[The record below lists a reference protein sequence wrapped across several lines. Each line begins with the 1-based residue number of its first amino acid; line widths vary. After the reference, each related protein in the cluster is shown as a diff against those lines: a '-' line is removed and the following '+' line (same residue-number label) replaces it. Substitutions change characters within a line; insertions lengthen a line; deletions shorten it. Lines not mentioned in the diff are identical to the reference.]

1 MWGLRQPNNQQPKQA
16 LAIKTLRWLNKFEYL
31 ATNLSIHIDTNLNRC
46 MIHPSMNI
54 GRAVLSLSVSE
65 RPACAREH
73 KNIQDTDLDPI
84 LDISTST
91 SKGVGA

>member
-1 MWGLRQPNNQQPKQA
+1 
-16 LAIKTLRWLNKFEYL
+16 
-31 ATNLSIHIDTNLNRC
+31 